1 MIDTSNNLRAPSFM
15 SGVNID
21 RKVESAGFLGEHR
34 RALVGAAAL
43 DGSVEARQAMSAGRS
58 TADELYGVGEMDEAQ
73 GNDAVAVVE
82 PSPPPP
88 APVVDMSRMEAA
100 IDRLR
105 LLSERLTAEARSD
118 ALELGLMI
126 ARKVVE
132 GELSVNADR
141 LIGVVKS
148 AVSRVGESRRIA
160 VHLSPEDAEMLTGP
174 PQAAQ
179 QAIGDGVGSDAGADA
194 GPKKPHV
201 PTGLA
206 RISRGAA
213 QIEIVADATLS
224 RGDCV
229 VEGDHLS
236 VDATL
241 DTKFGEIRRALLE
254 TAWQEHQ

>member
-1 MIDTSNNLRAPSFM
+1 MAEISNNLRMPSFM
-15 SGVNID
+15 NGVNVD

-34 RALVGAAAL
+34 RAMAKAAAL
-43 DGSVEARQAMSAGRS
+43 DGSAEARRAASMELTHG
-58 TADELYGVGEMDEAQ
+58 DELYDLEMQAGQ
-73 GNDAVAVVE
+73 PSNAVAVA
-82 PSPPPP
+82 PPPAPP

-105 LLSERLTAEARSD
+105 LLSERLSAEARSD
-118 ALELGLMI
+118 ALEIGLMI

-148 AVSRVGESRRIA
+148 AVSRVGESRKIV
-160 VHLSPEDAEMLTGP
+160 VHLSPEDAELLTGKP
-174 PQAAQ
+174 PVE
-179 QAIGDGVGSDAGADA
+179 GETGGAPQ
-194 GPKKPHV
+194 G

-213 QIEIVADATLS
+213 QVEIVADATLS
-224 RGDCV
+224 RGDCLV
-229 VEGDHLS
+229 QGDHLS

-254 TAWQEHQ
+254 TAWQEHG